1 MILCW
6 TRKSE
11 IQGLR
16 DIFLS
21 FTLLLFS
28 IAAMMVLALLLPN
41 PSTEEWKDVGILAL
55 ILLLV
60 CVGVYH
66 RRDEE
71 DGVAE
76 EEI

>member
-1 MILCW
+1 MF
-6 TRKSE
+6 RKSE

-21 FTLLLFS
+21 FTLLIFS

-41 PSTEEWKDVGILAL
+41 PSTEDWRNMGILAL
-55 ILLLV
+55 ILLLI

-66 RRDEE
+66 RRDEG
-71 DGVAE
+71 DGMAE
-76 EEI
+76 EEV